1 MFMNFEL
8 LERKDAYLLFLAA
21 GGDVEKLP
29 KPLNAVEVKLYDLC
43 VDKANTN
50 AYEEEAKEDSP
61 VEVPTIDVGTEDT
74 AMDLVTKLM
83 AALEKNTVIKIC
95 KKPPDEE
102 KTKVVE
108 EQEQAKQE

>member
-1 MFMNFEL
+1 MEFEL
-8 LERKDAYLLFLAA
+8 LERKDAYLLFLAV

-50 AYEEEAKEDSP
+50 AYEEEESVDTLI
-61 VEVPTIDVGTEDT
+61 EVPTIDIGTEDT

-83 AALEKNTVIKIC
+83 AALEKNGIIKVC
-95 KKPPDEE
+95 KKPPDVTEA
-102 KTKVVE
+102 KADE
-108 EQEQAKQE
+108 EQEPIKQE